1 MKRLSVLVADDDPMI
16 REALRDVLAAQ
27 PDLDVVATAKDTDE
41 AIALAELHTPTVVV
55 LDVRM
60 PGGGGARAAREIA
73 PRSPGTRFL
82 AFSAYADANVIAE
95 MKTVGVTDYLL
106 KGVTNAEL
114 VAAVRR
120 LGTPPDHA

>member
-1 MKRLSVLVADDDPMI
+1 MTRLSVLIADDDPMI
-16 REALRDVLAAQ
+16 REVLRDVLAAQ
-27 PDLDVVATAKDTDE
+27 GDLDVVATAKDTDE
-41 AIALAELHTPTVVV
+41 AIALASLHTPAVIV

-73 PRSPGTRFL
+73 PRSPATRYL
-82 AFSAYADANVIAE
+82 AFSAYADAGVIAE
-95 MKTVGVTDYLL
+95 MKTVGVTDFLL

-120 LGTPPDHA
+120 LGNI

>member
-1 MKRLSVLVADDDPMI
+1 MTRLSVLIADDDPMI
-16 REALRDVLAAQ
+16 REVLRDVLAAQ
-27 PDLDVVATAKDTDE
+27 GDLDVVATAKDTDE
-41 AIALAELHTPTVVV
+41 AIALASLHTPAVIV

-73 PRSPGTRFL
+73 PRSPATRYL
-82 AFSAYADANVIAE
+82 AFSAYADAGVIAE
-95 MKTVGVTDYLL
+95 MKTVGVTDFLL

-120 LGTPPDHA
+120 LGNT